1 MMSGKRD
8 KYDTDACIYLIHG
21 FASAP
26 KYPSDKADALARV
39 FEMPVKQLGYDSAAL
54 FEDNMVA
61 LKAQVD
67 APPQFFVGTSLGA
80 FYAAQLADAYDPHIA
95 TPILLN
101 PCHDPAASLKSSA
114 GMHTNFATGD
124 DFELTE
130 AAIHSYRGIPFIETS
145 KTLPG
150 WILLNMDDELID
162 AHETQSLYQDK
173 LEVIPFEHGGHR
185 FENIG
190 SAEVTAALARI
201 KNQVFTAGAT
211 DA

>member
-1 MMSGKRD
+1 MTGKRD
-8 KYDTDACIYLIHG
+8 KHDTDACIYLIHG

-26 KYPSDKADALARV
+26 KYPSDKADALARA
-39 FEMPVKQLGYDSAAL
+39 FGLSVKQLGYDSAAT
-54 FEDNMVA
+54 FKDNLEA

-80 FYAAQLADAYDPHIA
+80 FYAARLAETDDPQIA
-95 TPILLN
+95 MPILLN
-101 PCHDPAASLKSSA
+101 PCHDPATSLKSSA
-114 GMHTNFATGD
+114 GMHTNFATGN

-130 AAIHSYRGIPFIETS
+130 AAIHSYRGVPFIDAS

-150 WILLNMDDELID
+150 WILLNMDDERID
-162 AHETQSLYQDK
+162 AHETQSLYHDK
-173 LEVIPFEHGGHR
+173 LEVIAFEHGGHR

-211 DA
+211 NA